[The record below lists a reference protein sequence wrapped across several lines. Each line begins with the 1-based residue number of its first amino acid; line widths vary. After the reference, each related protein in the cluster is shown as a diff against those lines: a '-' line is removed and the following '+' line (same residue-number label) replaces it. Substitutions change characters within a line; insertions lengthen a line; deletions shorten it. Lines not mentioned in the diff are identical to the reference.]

1 MITRAS
7 CAAGNPL
14 TLLSIALTTT
24 DVVDFAKKS
33 FSQGILVNPTTKL
46 VTY

>member
-1 MITRAS
+1 MEPLLKLALIKLAMI
-7 CAAGNPL
+7 
-14 TLLSIALTTT
+14 SIALTTT